1 MACAITVKWI
11 GPTNHKPDRYKVQRA
26 DYNRNR
32 DTDRWKP
39 ITISCAAFHEL
50 QYDRKYKGLEPLPF
64 KDSKEYALYLY
75 LTQISE
81 GMTDKSW
88 FGQWVQAFISEDVTV
103 FTRIHDNRIVT
114 IGE

>member
-1 MACAITVKWI
+1 MPAITVKYI
-11 GPTNHKPDRYKVQRA
+11 GQTDKRPDRYKVQRA

-39 ITISCAAFHEL
+39 ITISRTAFWHL
-50 QYDRKYKGLEPLPF
+50 QHDRKHKGLEPLPF
-64 KDSKEYALYLY
+64 RDSKEYALYLY
-75 LTQISE
+75 LNQVSE

-88 FGQWVQAFISEDVTV
+88 FGQWVRAFLSEDVTV
-103 FTRIHDNRIVT
+103 YTLIHDTRIVT